1 MSKMSKLDSG
11 LGTSYG
17 GLSGS
22 KLSSRL
28 SAQSKQK
35 LFMISSADKKI
46 QFEKFYKDIA
56 INKEKVMEDE
66 EWLQDR
72 LNSVLTEKQKS
83 SMITQSQVSIYGRSL
98 LKLHDSVIVHSYL
111 FANLS
116 DKINKEDFEALK
128 STQVICQMKEPSA
141 KTNSIKSIYQ
151 N

>member
-66 EWLQDR
+66 DWLQDR
-72 LNSVLTEKQKS
+72 LNSVLT
-83 SMITQSQVSIYGRSL
+83 
-98 LKLHDSVIVHSYL
+98 
-111 FANLS
+111 
-116 DKINKEDFEALK
+116 DK
-128 STQVICQMKEPSA
+128 
-141 KTNSIKSIYQ
+141 
-151 N
+151 

>member
-1 MSKMSKLDSG
+1 
-11 LGTSYG
+11 
-17 GLSGS
+17 
-22 KLSSRL
+22 
-28 SAQSKQK
+28 
-35 LFMISSADKKI
+35 
-46 QFEKFYKDIA
+46 
-56 INKEKVMEDE
+56 
-66 EWLQDR
+66 
-72 LNSVLTEKQKS
+72 
-83 SMITQSQVSIYGRSL
+83 MITQSQVSIYGRSL